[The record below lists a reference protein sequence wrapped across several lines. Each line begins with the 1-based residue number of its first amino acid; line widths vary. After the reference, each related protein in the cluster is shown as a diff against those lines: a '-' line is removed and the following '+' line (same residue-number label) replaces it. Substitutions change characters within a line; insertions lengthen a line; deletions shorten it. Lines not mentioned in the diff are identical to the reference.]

1 MSPHKRK
8 LMALCVDAVKR
19 GGLMVTSLEV
29 AKASGVGYNV
39 VAKLLGV
46 ARADGLVK
54 TSRRGISAVWFM
66 PENEAA
72 ALAQIKAESRAA
84 RQARTAERYAKMT
97 AASAEAKAGKP
108 SRFPPAMMTALDAL
122 GGKTMTTAQIAE
134 NAGLSE
140 AWTKTLMFHA
150 SKAGLV
156 RNTVPRGL
164 AAKWQAIRQH
174 EQAEEVP
181 RDDDADPIVQR
192 LGVDPRLPLPF
203 RCTAPASVFHLGA
216 GL

>member
-19 GGLMVTSLEV
+19 GGLMVTSLEI
-29 AKASGVGYNV
+29 ARSSGVGFNV
-39 VAKLLGV
+39 VAKLLSV

-54 TSRRGISAVWFM
+54 TSRRGISAVWFL

-72 ALAQIKAESRAA
+72 ALAQIKAESYAA
-84 RQARTAERYAKMT
+84 RRALTAKRYAKMT
-97 AASAEAKAGKP
+97 AASAAAKAGEP

-122 GGKTMTTAQIAE
+122 GGKTLTVAQIAE
-134 NAGLSE
+134 DAGLSE

-150 SKAGLV
+150 RKAGLV
-156 RNTVPRGL
+156 RNTAPRGV
-164 AAKWQAIRQH
+164 AARWQAVREH
-174 EQAEEVP
+174 VQADEAP
-181 RDDDADPIVQR
+181 PADDSDPIVQR
-192 LGVDPRLPLPF
+192 IGVSASAPLPF
-203 RCTAPASVFHLGA
+203 VCRAAASVFHLGA